1 LLQKL
6 SVLMKISTFYT
17 EKTRNRPQSSQ
28 IFNLNNEEREGRF
41 EAKIKE
47 LEGLVAELAPL
58 NPENQ
63 ALRARVQTLLEGAA
77 KSGKALDE
85 LKGTVSTLTVD
96 LPAVAANEG
105 SVFTFVNTGADG
117 SNGMVI
123 TGAAGTEYITYKG
136 VVNQITLT
144 NTKATSKVGDYV
156 KIGGAISGTTWTVLD
171 IQGVW
176 A

>member
-1 LLQKL
+1 
-6 SVLMKISTFYT
+6 
-17 EKTRNRPQSSQ
+17 
-28 IFNLNNEEREGRF
+28 
-41 EAKIKE
+41 
-47 LEGLVAELAPL
+47 
-58 NPENQ
+58 
-63 ALRARVQTLLEGAA
+63 
-77 KSGKALDE
+77 
-85 LKGTVSTLTVD
+85 
-96 LPAVAANEG
+96 
-105 SVFTFVNTGADG
+105 
-117 SNGMVI
+117 MVI

>member
-1 LLQKL
+1 
-6 SVLMKISTFYT
+6 MAT
-17 EKTRNRPQSSQ
+17 TRFRGPVIQGKFNEAGVTG
-28 IFNLNNEEREGRF
+28 FNLEQKTADYAVVIGD
-41 EAKIKE
+41 
-47 LEGLVAELAPL
+47 
-58 NPENQ
+58 
-63 ALRARVQTLLEGAA
+63 
-77 KSGKALDE
+77 SGKTFTSPS
-85 LKGTVSTLTVD
+85 GSITFT

-136 VVNQITLT
+136 GVNQITLT